1 LLDLEN
7 NFKTCQKIIQEGK
20 ENIQAK
26 RHKVLHQKQKI
37 NDGLDS
43 HLFEDTL
50 NGVPQ
55 SIALI
60 KYNRKTSDIVLPDL
74 EFKPNNVST
83 DVLFSMFGSLEYNE
97 TCQKCFIKLA
107 PLETYVSP
115 LKYTT
120 TLRVVDKK
128 AASSICDSDNLLM
141 KIKLSYPIKEVVRI
155 NVGFGDLDL
164 TSDGSIITV
173 YGKSYRNEISRLNGR
188 GKKFEKFKIF
198 SLLPISIHVTNSGN
212 ILVGVVESVGG

>member
-1 LLDLEN
+1 MLDLEN

-26 RHKVLHQKQKI
+26 RHKVLYQKQKI

-50 NGVPQ
+50 NCVPQ

-60 KYNRKTSDIVLPDL
+60 KYNRKTSDIVSPNL
-74 EFKPNNVST
+74 ELKPNNVST
-83 DVLFSMFGSLEYNE
+83 DVLYSMFGSLEYNE

-115 LKYTT
+115 SKFT
-120 TLRVVDKK
+120 TLCIVDKK
-128 AASSICDSDNLLM
+128 SAWIISDADNLLM
-141 KIKLSYPIKEVVRI
+141 KIKLSYPIR
-155 NVGFGDLDL
+155 GG
-164 TSDGSIITV
+164 
-173 YGKSYRNEISRLNGR
+173 EIKWWL
-188 GKKFEKFKIF
+188 
-198 SLLPISIHVTNSGN
+198 
-212 ILVGVVESVGG
+212 

>member
-1 LLDLEN
+1 MSEDNTRRKREYPS
-7 NFKTCQKIIQEGK
+7 KMAQSSASE
-20 ENIQAK
+20 AK
-26 RHKVLHQKQKI
+26 DQWWPWFTFIWRY
-37 NDGLDS
+37 
-43 HLFEDTL
+43 F

-83 DVLFSMFGSLEYNE
+83 NVLFSMFGSLEYNE

-155 NVGFGDLDL
+155 NGGFGDLDL

-173 YGKSYRNEISRLNGR
+173 NGKSYRNEIYRLNGR
-188 GKKFEKFKIF
+188 GKKFEKFNNIF
-198 SLLPISIHVTNSGN
+198 SFANFYSRYKFREYFSWCCRIS
-212 ILVGVVESVGG
+212 